1 MKTLAKDQR
10 SRGQQ
15 VLICCIEALPTTAI
29 TLDMAQLL
37 KPSHHTSSKGQEEP
51 SCAGTVSILIINLE
65 ENKES
70 HQHHNQYKVS
80 HAKIIN

>member
-10 SRGQQ
+10 SKGQQ
-15 VLICCIEALPTTAI
+15 VLVGYVEALPTTAI

-51 SCAGTVSILIINLE
+51 CCAGTASIPIINIE
-65 ENKES
+65 DNEES